1 MIPSAI
7 TKAERA
13 ASMAQRPACI
23 WLTGIPAAGKS
34 TIARELER
42 RLQAAGRHSYV
53 LDGDLLRAGLNR
65 DLGFSQVAR
74 AENVRRNAEVARLM
88 VDAGL
93 IVICAFI
100 SPYRDQRR
108 FARSLFDPGEFLE
121 VFLDAPVPVC
131 EARDPKGNYARARRG
146 EIPNFTGIDGSYEA
160 PDAAELH
167 LDTEHL
173 SIDECV
179 VRILQVI

>member
-1 MIPSAI
+1 MAHTDI
-7 TKAERA
+7 TKSERA
-13 ASMAQRPACI
+13 ALMGHRPVCV
-23 WLTGIPAAGKS
+23 WLTGIPASGKS

-42 RLQAAGRHSYV
+42 RLHAAGRHCYV
-53 LDGDLLRAGLNR
+53 LDGDILRAGLNR
-65 DLGFSQVAR
+65 DLGFSQVDR
-74 AENVRRNAEVARLM
+74 AENVRRNAEVAKLM

-108 FARSLFDPGEFLE
+108 SARSLFEPGEFLE
-121 VFLDAPVPVC
+121 VFLDAPVSVC

-146 EIPNFTGIDGSYEA
+146 EILNFTGIDGSYEA
-160 PDAAELH
+160 PDAAELR

-173 SIDECV
+173 SINECV
-179 VRILQVI
+179 MRILQMI

>member
-1 MIPSAI
+1 MTHPVA
-7 TKAERA
+7 TKADRA
-13 ASMAQRPACI
+13 AHLGQRPVCI

-34 TIARELER
+34 TIAKELER
-42 RLQAAGRHSYV
+42 RLLASGRHAYV
-53 LDGDLLRAGLNR
+53 LDGDILRGGLNR
-65 DLGFSQVAR
+65 DLGFSQAER

-100 SPYRDQRR
+100 SPYRNQRR

-121 VFLDAPVPVC
+121 VFLDAPVAVC

-146 EIPNFTGIDGSYEA
+146 EIPNFTGIDGSYE
-160 PDAAELH
+160 PPEAAELH

-173 SIDECV
+173 SINECV
-179 VRILQVI
+179 LKILLAV

>member
-1 MIPSAI
+1 MAHPVI

-13 ASMAQRPACI
+13 ASMGQRPVCV

-34 TIARELER
+34 TIAKELER
-42 RLQAAGRHSYV
+42 RLLASGRHAYV
-53 LDGDLLRAGLNR
+53 LDGDILRTGLNR
-65 DLGFSQVAR
+65 DLGFSQAAR

-108 FARSLFDPGEFLE
+108 FARSLFDPADFLE
-121 VFLDAPVPVC
+121 VFLDAPVAVC

-146 EIPNFTGIDGSYEA
+146 EILNFTGIDGSYEQ
-160 PDAAELH
+160 PESAELH

-173 SIDECV
+173 SINECV
-179 VRILQVI
+179 MRILEII

>member
-1 MIPSAI
+1 MTLKPL
-7 TKAERA
+7 TKTERA
-13 ASMAQRPACI
+13 VRMGQRPVCI

-42 RLQAAGRHSYV
+42 RLHAAGRHSYV
-53 LDGDLLRAGLNR
+53 LDGDVLRAGLNR
-65 DLGFSQVAR
+65 DLGFSQAER

-108 FARSLFDPGEFLE
+108 IARSLFDAGDFLE

-146 EIPNFTGIDGSYEA
+146 EIPNFTGIDGSYE
-160 PDAAELH
+160 PPESAELQ

-173 SIDECV
+173 SINECV
-179 VRILQVI
+179 TRILQLI